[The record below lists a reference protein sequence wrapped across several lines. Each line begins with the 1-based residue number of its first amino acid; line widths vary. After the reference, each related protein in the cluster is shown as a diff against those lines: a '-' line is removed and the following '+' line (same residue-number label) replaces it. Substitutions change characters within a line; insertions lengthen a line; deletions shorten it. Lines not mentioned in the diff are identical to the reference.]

1 MNCFEVLG
9 IERTD
14 EVKKIK
20 RAYAAKA
27 KECHPEEYPEEF
39 QILHD
44 AYEEALSTAR
54 QMKTEPEQSRSS
66 SEREGTAAQPEL
78 GKAAPAQST
87 NSEWEEEFER
97 IADASDRGGLNWCVR
112 QIIEE
117 CRNLYLNETERGKL
131 YHWKDLLEEPR
142 YAEVFRTKEFVTA
155 WYEFLESHH
164 LFTYRI
170 WMYFSS
176 QDGLRFSGEPYGVQ
190 RFPYQ
195 SYIEQTQSAE
205 AYRETTY
212 TGSGKKQEAG
222 PTAKTAGGKR
232 KLSPVVKALF
242 YAAALVGSAIGG
254 GVLGVIAG
262 LIFG

>member
-1 MNCFEVLG
+1 MECFEVLG

-54 QMKTEPEQSRSS
+54 QMKTEPEPPSS
-66 SEREGTAAQPEL
+66 VEREETAAQPEP
-78 GKAAPAQST
+78 GKTAPAQSVDP
-87 NSEWEEEFER
+87 EWEKEFER

-117 CRNLYLNETERGKL
+117 CRKLYLNESERGKL

-142 YAEVFRTKEFVTA
+142 YAEVFWTKEFVTA

-164 LFTYRI
+164 LFPYRI
-170 WMYFSS
+170 WMYLSS

-195 SYIEQTQSAE
+195 LYIEQTQAAE
-205 AYRETTY
+205 SYQET
-212 TGSGKKQEAG
+212 AH
-222 PTAKTAGGKR
+222 AAVRKR
-232 KLSPVVKALF
+232 KLSPSVKGLI
-242 YAAALVGSAIGG
+242 YIAALVGALIGG